1 MPIIDLFRR
10 RGVYAANS
18 EPVKSRR
25 DDSPVVDPLRDPIA
39 NGEPLAYAEYGDSEE
54 PLCTDAVFGLIG
66 TSPHLYG
73 RQPPCGRDQSASGAH
88 HLLDILYAKYCQA
101 LDDPQVAVES
111 DWAAPGVAPNSPDG
125 ELADR
130 RRSLPGNR
138 HEPVGGMESIEVLL
152 SGTHSIEHAFGPL
165 DRGDAGDVIAT
176 DRAPE
181 ILRLFA
187 PPEFRAAATRRS
199 APRPP
204 PALARR
210 EHHSMSVDSAISVP
224 QSAPCFDGAT

>member
-1 MPIIDLFRR
+1 
-10 RGVYAANS
+10 V
-18 EPVKSRR
+18 
-25 DDSPVVDPLRDPIA
+25 
-39 NGEPLAYAEYGDSEE
+39 E

-66 TSPHLYG
+66 TSPHLDG

-88 HLLDILYAKYCQA
+88 HLLDVLYAKYCQA

-138 HEPVGGMESIEVLL
+138 HEPGAGMELIEVLL
-152 SGTHSIEHAFGPL
+152 FGTHSIEHAFGPL

-181 ILRLFA
+181 ILTLFA
-187 PPEFRAAATRRS
+187 PPEFRAAATPRS
-199 APRPP
+199 APRP

-224 QSAPCFDGAT
+224 QSAPYLNGAT

>member
-10 RGVYAANS
+10 RGVCAANS

-25 DDSPVVDPLRDPIA
+25 DDSPIVDPLPDPIA
-39 NGEPLAYAEYGDSEE
+39 NGEPLASAEYGGPEE
-54 PLCTDAVFGLIG
+54 PSCPNAVFGLIG
-66 TSPHLYG
+66 TTPYLDG
-73 RQPPCGRDQSASGAH
+73 RQPPCGRDQSASGAR
-88 HLLDILYAKYCQA
+88 HLLDVLYAKYCQA
-101 LDDPQVAVES
+101 LDEPQVAVES
-111 DWAAPGVAPNSPDG
+111 DWAAPGIAPDSPDG

-138 HEPVGGMESIEVLL
+138 HEPAAGMESIEVLL
-152 SGTHSIEHAFGPL
+152 FGTHSMEHAFGPL
-165 DRGDAGDVIAT
+165 DGGDAGDVIVT

-187 PPEFRAAATRRS
+187 PSEFHAAATRRS

-204 PALARR
+204 ALARR
-210 EHHSMSVDSAISVP
+210 EHHSVSIDSAMSVP
-224 QSAPCFDGAT
+224 QCAPYFDGTT